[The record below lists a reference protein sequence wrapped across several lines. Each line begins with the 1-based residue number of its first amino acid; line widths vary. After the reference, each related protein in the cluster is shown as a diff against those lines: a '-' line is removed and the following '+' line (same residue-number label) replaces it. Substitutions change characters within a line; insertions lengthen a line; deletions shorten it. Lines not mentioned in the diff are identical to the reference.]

1 MSARPGLPPTDTPPP
16 HPADGFAVP
25 FPPLPDADVGGDSPT
40 ARKRRDE
47 IVTAATEI
55 IASEGLHRLSLGRI
69 EDRCTEKGS
78 PMSRGQLTY
87 YFKSKEDILLAVF
100 DRMLAGMIR
109 ENIATAERD
118 GVARPGEGRVIDRVK
133 YAIDRLMAGQGP
145 SQTELLSLVH
155 TFMAQVRHREDYRRK
170 LAAANAGWRQHVAA
184 DIAASAG
191 DAPLPVPPAAAAS
204 ILMALFQGLGGQLA
218 VDPDAFDKQAVA
230 DAVLRILAPLLG
242 NDPDARGDR

>member
-1 MSARPGLPPTDTPPP
+1 LTA
-16 HPADGFAVP
+16 AA
-25 FPPLPDADVGGDSPT
+25 GGDSPI

-47 IVTAATEI
+47 IITAATEI

-118 GVARPGEGRVIDRVK
+118 GVARPGEGRVIDRMK
-133 YAIDRLMAGQGP
+133 YAFDRLMAGQGP

-191 DAPLPVPPAAAAS
+191 DTPLPVPPAVTAS
-204 ILMALFQGLGGQLA
+204 IMMALFQGLGGQLA

-230 DAVLRILAPLLG
+230 DACLLILAPLLG
-242 NDPDARGDR
+242 NPPDARGDT